1 MYVLAANTLY
11 HCVYMLCLLLAHCL
25 PTQLIRTHS
34 MAAGMVVKGEGKSN
48 DLLERVRQDD
58 AFKAIHDKIDSL
70 VDPMLFI
77 GRCPEQVCTY
87 CMCL

>member
-1 MYVLAANTLY
+1 
-11 HCVYMLCLLLAHCL
+11 
-25 PTQLIRTHS
+25 
-34 MAAGMVVKGEGKSN
+34 MAAGMVVKGEGKAN

-77 GRCPEQVCTY
+77 GRCPEQVY
-87 CMCL
+87 S

>member
-1 MYVLAANTLY
+1 
-11 HCVYMLCLLLAHCL
+11 
-25 PTQLIRTHS
+25 
-34 MAAGMVVKGEGKSN
+34 MAAGMVVKGEGKAN

-77 GRCPEQVCTY
+77 GRCPEQVCT
-87 CMCL
+87 

>member
-1 MYVLAANTLY
+1 
-11 HCVYMLCLLLAHCL
+11 
-25 PTQLIRTHS
+25 
-34 MAAGMVVKGEGKSN
+34 MAAGMVVKGEGKAN

-77 GRCPEQVCTY
+77 GRCPEQVHVLEVDTSHISV
-87 CMCL
+87 